1 MINFKIND
9 LSIPIPTDWPDVK
22 FKQYLEIFNLKD
34 DVLQLVSIISGQ
46 DYEYLKSATIIGL
59 DRLLQ
64 AISFINI
71 PPVIPPYPPTCG
83 PYSLPANSKGQFNIQ
98 YESLG
103 QFEDARQAMNK
114 TTGNLYEHTK
124 AYGKYVAIYL
134 QKIRDGKY
142 DPLKVPDMEAGV
154 QNFPALEVISLGQFF
169 FLKLKSS
176 LNGTVKTSLPITPP
190 QKKSK
195 RAGRNSKRSSRATR
209 KSTR

>member
-1 MINFKIND
+1 MITFKVND
-9 LSIPIPTDWPDVK
+9 SSIQVPVSWIEVTYS
-22 FKQYLEIFNLKD
+22 QYLQMFTLKD
-34 DVLQLVSIISGQ
+34 DTIQLISIFTGIEYETLKTATVL
-46 DYEYLKSATIIGL
+46 GL
-59 DRLLQ
+59 DRLYEVL
-64 AISFINI
+64 SFVNT
-71 PPVIPPYPPTCG
+71 PPVIPPYSPTCG
-83 PYSLPANSKGQFNIQ
+83 PYTLPPNSKSQFNIQ

-124 AYGKYVAIYL
+124 AYGRYVAIYL

-195 RAGRNSKRSSRATR
+195 RVGRNSKRSSRATR